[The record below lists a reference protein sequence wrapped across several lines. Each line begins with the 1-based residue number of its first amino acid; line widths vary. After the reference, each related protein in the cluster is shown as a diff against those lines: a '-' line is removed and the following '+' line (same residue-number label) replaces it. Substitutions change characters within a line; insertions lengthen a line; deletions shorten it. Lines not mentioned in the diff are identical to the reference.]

1 MIDPLIPAGVTRCGF
16 VALLG
21 APNAGKS
28 TLLNALVGARVAI
41 VTHKVQTTRLPL
53 RGISTHED
61 AQLVFIDTPGIFQ
74 PKRRLDRAMTAAAWQ
89 SGEDAD
95 ILLHV
100 VDAGAEVRLNQGVN
114 TKPADPKMRADRER
128 VEAGLKQAKRKAI
141 LVLNKVDSVKKEELL
156 PVIEQ
161 IYDEEIYD
169 EVQMLSAQSGSGVED
184 LKAILAGRVPPG
196 PWHFPEDQIADA
208 NMRLL
213 AAEITREKLMLRV
226 HDELPYV
233 SHVETETFKTL
244 KDGSARIEQT
254 IYVERPSQR
263 AIILGDKGQTI
274 KTIGS
279 QARKDIAELLGTP
292 AHVFLTVKVK
302 DWQDDRGLYARLG
315 LDYSA

>member
-1 MIDPLIPAGVTRCGF
+1 MTDPLTPAGDTRCGF

-53 RGISTHED
+53 RGISTHDD

-100 VDAGAEVRLNQGVN
+100 VDAGAEVRLNQGAN